1 MTVSELAASAAS
13 GGFCDSFGR
22 FLGIDMSE
30 NGGLAE
36 GDLTAVTEGVISI
49 EADLSAKS
57 AVREFV
63 DGHKAV
69 AVSEWAEIKI
79 RFLLISGDEIQERIM
94 ECAHSGVSVRCV
106 FGDGKKTEFSGNM
119 LITSAESKPHSVYGT
134 AVTAVF
140 AAC

>member
-13 GGFCDSFGR
+13 GEFCDSFGR

-30 NGGLAE
+30 KGGLAE
-36 GDLTAVTEGVISI
+36 GDFSAVTEGVISI
-49 EADLSAKS
+49 DADLSAKS

-79 RFLLISGDEIQERIM
+79 EFLLIVGDGVQEKIL
-94 ECAHSGVSVRCV
+94 ECAHSGVPVRCV
-106 FGDGKKTEFSGNM
+106 FGDGKKAEFSGNM